1 MEVNKMEKII
11 SYITAIICGIVTFCF
26 GKPTGMLY
34 ALIACMIIDYITGV
48 MVGIAKKNISSKTG
62 KRGIFKKVLIVA
74 VVAVSHIIDVNVFG
88 SDIVMT
94 VTTAFYLANESISIL
109 ENAGNIG
116 VPLPKKLEPV
126 HIKIASKIIAK
137 VRFPKYR
144 TSSLS

>member
-1 MEVNKMEKII
+1 
-11 SYITAIICGIVTFCF
+11 
-26 GKPTGMLY
+26 MLY

-48 MVGIAKKNISSKTG
+48 MVGITKKNLSSKTG

-116 VPLPKKLEPV
+116 VPLPKKLIDVLKQLKNNSEN
-126 HIKIASKIIAK
+126 KGEK
-137 VRFPKYR
+137 
-144 TSSLS
+144 